1 MLEIQMPAMGESVT
15 EGTILEW
22 HVAEGEEVAEG
33 DTIVEV
39 STDKVDAEVPAPAAG
54 VITKIMAQP
63 DDTVSVGQALAQ
75 LDTNGGGNGAGPA
88 AEADEDPDPETAS
101 DSDAQTASE
110 PSSQESEDGDTGMVE
125 GGGEGDSDIGDSDPA
140 ELLEKQQEGGGEAPA
155 TTASDDGG
163 PAPDPAAPG
172 REAEEAGGTL
182 VVSMPE
188 MGESVSEGTVLEYHV
203 AVGDSIAEG
212 DTIVEVST
220 DKVDAEVPAPSAG
233 TITKLLA
240 EPDDVVTV
248 GQALAEM
255 SAGAAASGDGP
266 STDGQP
272 EAAPVAAPS
281 GDAPEDGRAASP
293 IARRMAADRGVD
305 ISAIEGSGPGG
316 KVTKADVEAAAGNG
330 AAPAAAPKAKE
341 GTEKPLRG
349 PAGTLA
355 KLMNESR
362 QMPTATSFRTLPV
375 DTLDAKR
382 KAINAELKE
391 KGLKVSFTHLIAWAI
406 VRAAGDLGA
415 MTRTYEE
422 RDGKGFVT
430 TDAGVNL
437 GIAVDVERKDGSRSL
452 MVPCIKGADQLDFA
466 GFHSRYE
473 ELISK
478 TRENKLTADD
488 FQGTN
493 ITLTNPG
500 GIGTVTS
507 VPRLMSG
514 QGTIVAVG
522 SIAYPVE
529 WAHAPADKIK
539 ALGISKVTTMTST
552 YDHRIIQGA
561 ESGMFL
567 AQIDEFLQG
576 EDSFYEALAHELG
589 VDDRIVTN
597 AHPASASAPPLPG
610 AGTPAAA
617 GAVVQTEPD
626 RELLQAVQAA
636 TSLLKAFRTHGHLAA
651 RVNPLAESEPK
662 GDPALEPESL
672 NLTPEL
678 MQRIPA
684 SILRIGV
691 EGETLLDALPR
702 MRDAYCGTIAYQIEH
717 LSSHQQRMWLREM
730 IETGTHRQPL
740 EADDKRKLLSRLIE
754 VFQFERF
761 VQKAYLGQ
769 KMFSIEGLDAV
780 VPMIDSLV
788 SQAHEGG
795 AEEVVIGMAHR
806 GRLSVLVHNLGR
818 SSESIMAEFEGAK
831 ALDRVKAIAAIPHSG
846 TGDVKYHHGAE
857 GIFPTPDG
865 EEIRVRMYPNPS
877 HLEFVDPVVTGG
889 ARAAQTEH
897 SGPRLH
903 HNPHVAV
910 PLLLHGDA
918 AFPGQG
924 VVAETLNLQSLSGY
938 STGGTVHIITDN
950 QVGFTTDPEEN
961 RSTPY
966 AGDLAKGFN
975 CPIIHV
981 NADDVEACMA
991 AMKLAMGYR
1000 EQFGRD
1006 VVIDLIGYR
1015 RYGHNETDEPAY
1027 TQPKMAAQIKAH
1039 PPVSE
1044 IYAEQLVKEGVVST
1058 DDVESHSAELQEH
1071 LSSALKELR
1080 SKMESGDYED
1090 PTSTHV
1096 GTGELDRTKSP
1107 EVETAVSEKRINTL
1121 NAELLKVPDGFAIHR
1136 KLRKPLE
1143 KRLEILEDG
1152 PIEWGHAESLAYA
1165 SLLTEGTHI
1174 RLTGQDTERGT
1185 FSNRHLV
1192 LHDEK
1197 TGLKYAP
1204 IQHLSGALAPF
1215 EIHNS
1220 PLSEI
1225 ACLGFEYGY
1234 AAASPESLI
1243 LWEAQFGDFAN
1254 SAQVIID
1261 SFIVAG
1267 ESKWG
1272 QMTRLTLLLPHGY
1285 EGSGPEHSSARIE
1298 RFIQLAAEGNI
1309 RLANPTTA
1317 AQYFHLLRRQARI
1330 AKPRPLVVFTPKG
1343 LLRLAGASSKLS
1355 DLTTGTFQFVLGDPR
1370 AEGREDEITK
1380 LVLCS
1385 GKVYY
1390 DMDGHERR
1398 AESKNVAIARVELLY
1413 PFARDQIKALIA
1425 KYPNLKQVAWVQ
1437 EEPKNM
1443 GAFSVMARR
1452 MPELVPD
1459 GVDFSYIGRPQ
1470 RSSPSEGYPVAHR
1483 SEQERI
1489 VLTALA

>member
-1 MLEIQMPAMGESVT
+1 MPEADLLEIQMPAMGESVT

-22 HVAEGEEVAEG
+22 HVAEGEEVQEGDTVVEVSTDKIDAEVPAPASGVITKIMAQPDDTVSVGQVLAQLDTNAAGNGAAPSADATEEEDPETASDDDAQTASEPSTEEAGSSGEDGPGLDGGGGGEGDADIGDSDPAELLESAQGDSGDDSPVPDDAEASGETVAIAMPEMGESVTEGTVLEWHVAEGDSVAEG
-33 DTIVEV
+33 DTVVEV

-54 VITKIMAQP
+54 
-63 DDTVSVGQALAQ
+63 
-75 LDTNGGGNGAGPA
+75 
-88 AEADEDPDPETAS
+88 
-101 DSDAQTASE
+101 
-110 PSSQESEDGDTGMVE
+110 
-125 GGGEGDSDIGDSDPA
+125 
-140 ELLEKQQEGGGEAPA
+140 
-155 TTASDDGG
+155 
-163 PAPDPAAPG
+163 
-172 REAEEAGGTL
+172 
-182 VVSMPE
+182 
-188 MGESVSEGTVLEYHV
+188 
-203 AVGDSIAEG
+203 
-212 DTIVEVST
+212 
-220 DKVDAEVPAPSAG
+220 
-233 TITKLLA
+233 TITKLLV
-240 EPDDVVTV
+240 EPDDVVKV

-255 SAGAAASGDGP
+255 SAGAARGLTPESPGQAASSEQGSDP
-266 STDGQP
+266 SGAP
-272 EAAPVAAPS
+272 EGSTGAPGRSVSPVAQ
-281 GDAPEDGRAASP
+281 
-293 IARRMAADRGVD
+293 RMAADRGVD
-305 ISAIEGSGPGG
+305 VGSIQGSGSSG
-316 KVTKADVEAAAGNG
+316 KVMKADVLAAADGTNG
-330 AAPAAAPKAKE
+330 SAPAAAAE
-341 GTEKPLRG
+341 GEEKPLRG
-349 PAGTLA
+349 PAGMLA
-355 KLMNESR
+355 QLMNESR
-362 QMPTATSFRTLPV
+362 KMPTATSFRTLPV

-382 KAINAELKE
+382 KAINSQLKE

-406 VRAAGDLGA
+406 VRAATEHDVMG
-415 MTRTYEE
+415 RTYSEH
-422 RDGKGFVT
+422 DDKSWVT
-430 TDAGVNL
+430 IGSGMNL
-437 GIAVDVERKDGSRSL
+437 GIAVDVEKKDGSHSL
-452 MVPCIKGADQLDFA
+452 MVPCIRGADGLDFA
-466 GFHSRYE
+466 GFHSYYE
-473 ELISK
+473 DLISK
-478 TRENKLTADD
+478 TRDNKLTADD

-500 GIGTVTS
+500 GIGTVAS

-529 WAHAPADKIK
+529 WAHAPAEKLK
-539 ALGISKVTTMTST
+539 ALGVSKVTTMTST

-561 ESGMFL
+561 ESGAFL
-567 AQIDEFLQG
+567 RQIDQYLQG
-576 EDSFYEALAHELG
+576 EDDFYETVAHDLG
-589 VDDRIVTN
+589 ISDRVVTN
-597 AHPASASAPPLPG
+597 AHPAAASAPPLS
-610 AGTPAAA
+610 AA
-617 GAVVQTEPD
+617 GAASAPSAVVAAEPD

-651 RVNPLAESEPK
+651 RVNPLAEGDPK

-672 NLTPEL
+672 NLTPDL
-678 MQRIPA
+678 MSRVPA

-702 MRDAYCGTIAYQIEH
+702 MREAYCGTVAYQIEH

-730 IETGTHRQPL
+730 IETGAHRAPL
-740 EADDKRKLLSRLIE
+740 EASEKRALLKRLLE
-754 VFQFERF
+754 VFGFERF
-761 VQKAYLGQ
+761 IQKAYLGQ
-769 KMFSIEGLDAV
+769 KMFSIEGLDVV

-788 SQAHEGG
+788 THARSNG
-795 AEEVVIGMAHR
+795 AEEVVLGMAHR
-806 GRLSVLVHNLGR
+806 GRLSVLVHNCGR
-818 SSESIMAEFEGAK
+818 SAESIMAEFEGAK
-831 ALDRVKAIAAIPHSG
+831 ALDQVKAIAAIPHSG

-857 GIFPTPDG
+857 GIFSTPDG

-889 ARAAQTEH
+889 ARAAQTQH

-924 VVAETLNLQSLSGY
+924 VVAETLNLQSLAGY
-938 STGGTVHIITDN
+938 STGGTIHIITDN
-950 QVGFTTDPEEN
+950 QVGFTTDPPED

-966 AGDLAKGFN
+966 AGDLAKGYN

-981 NADDVEACMA
+981 NADDVEGCMA
-991 AMKLAMGYR
+991 SMRLAMGYR
-1000 EQFGRD
+1000 ERFARD
-1006 VVIDLIGYR
+1006 VVIDVIGYR

-1039 PPVSE
+1039 TPVSE

-1058 DDVESHSAELQEH
+1058 DDVEADSKEIQET
-1071 LSSALKELR
+1071 LSDTLKSLR
-1080 SKMESGDYED
+1080 SKMETGDYED

-1107 EVETAVSEKRINTL
+1107 EVETAVSEKRIRTL
-1121 NAELLKVPDGFAIHR
+1121 NEELIRVPDGFAIHR
-1136 KLRKPLE
+1136 KLKKPLD
-1143 KRLEILEDG
+1143 KRTEILEEG
-1152 PIEWGHAESLAYA
+1152 PIEWGHAEGLAYA

-1185 FSNRHLV
+1185 FSHRHLV

-1204 IQHLSGALAPF
+1204 IQNLSGALAPF
-1215 EIHNS
+1215 EVHNS

-1234 AAASPESLI
+1234 SAASPESLI

-1261 SFIVAG
+1261 QFLVAG

-1272 QMTRLTLLLPHGY
+1272 QTTRLTLLLPHGY

-1317 AQYFHLLRRQARI
+1317 AQYFHLIRRQARI

-1355 DLTTGTFQFVLGDPR
+1355 DLTSGTFQFVLGDPR
-1370 AEGREDEITK
+1370 AEGREAEILK

-1390 DMDGHERR
+1390 DIDGHEKR
-1398 AESKNVAIARVELLY
+1398 AESDNVAVARVELLY
-1413 PFARDQIKALIA
+1413 PFARDQIRELISR
-1425 KYPNLKQVAWVQ
+1425 YPNLEQIAWVQ

-1443 GAFSVMARR
+1443 GAYSVMARR
-1452 MPELVPD
+1452 MPELVPE
-1459 GVDFSYIGRPQ
+1459 GVGFSYVGRPQ

-1489 VLTALA
+1489 VLTALAG